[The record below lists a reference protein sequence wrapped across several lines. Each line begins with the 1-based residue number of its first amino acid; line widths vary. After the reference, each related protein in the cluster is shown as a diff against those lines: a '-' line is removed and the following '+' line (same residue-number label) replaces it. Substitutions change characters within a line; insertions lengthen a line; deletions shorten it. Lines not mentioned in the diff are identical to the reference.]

1 MLKFSRS
8 TRLIPILLILLFSL
22 IINFNLFFVLEYKNN
37 NQNFKNNLT
46 TKISTNKCIYNNHLP
61 FAKPFFLLPRIILT
75 FLIPL
80 IVVLSCNFGII
91 MKMRKLN
98 ISGGNEAK
106 PTKKENGNK
115 ILFIL
120 IPFFYVLLN
129 LPYNLNLALINFWNE
144 NFGSLTIN
152 LIVLW
157 IFFLNYAID
166 FVIYPLASLH
176 FRNSFYRIWIQPIF
190 SKKPSRIVSN
200 ISEESVN
207 TKI

>member
-37 NQNFKNNLT
+37 KNNNLT

-80 IVVLSCNFGII
+80 IVVLSCNFAII

-98 ISGGNEAK
+98 ISGVNEAK
-106 PTKKENGNK
+106 PTKRENGNK

-176 FRNSFYRIWIQPIF
+176 FRNSFYRIWIQPIL
-190 SKKPSRIVSN
+190 SKKPSRIVSA